1 LKAGRNDPCPCGSG
15 KKAKKCCD
23 AAPRPPHALA
33 ATAATAGAAPR
44 QAAPAADPRP
54 PLPGQLPTPAEL
66 DQLMAL
72 FRAAQYPALEHHA
85 RALIAR
91 APHAGL
97 AWKALGAAL
106 QAQGHD
112 LSAVLAVLRRASE
125 LLPHDAEAHNTL
137 GDLLRRLRHLDAAE
151 ASCRR
156 ALALAPG
163 FAGAHNNLANALKEL
178 GRHDA
183 ALEHYRRAM
192 ALAPAD
198 ALPHF
203 NLGNLLRELGRL
215 DPAAAAYRQAI
226 ALAPGFAQAHSN
238 LGRVQHMLGEL
249 DQALASYRRAL
260 ELEPQRAEAH
270 SNLGHV
276 LKEAACLDQALACFQ
291 RAVTL
296 APSQTQA
303 HSNLLY
309 TLYFHPAFDERAI
322 LAAAR
327 EFTALHG
334 ARPARHEPA
343 APGSVGAPSAAP
355 ANSSTASTAKPPL
368 PQAAGAPSH
377 GGPHAAH
384 RRLRIGYVSPDFR
397 EHCQALFTLPLLAH
411 HDRTQFE
418 IYCYADL
425 PHPDAVSRR
434 LASHAEVWRRTDGL
448 SDAQLAAC
456 IEADG
461 IDVLVDLTMH
471 MAGGRPRVFA
481 ARAAPVQVAW
491 LAYPGTAG
499 IAGLDYRLTDPWLD
513 PPELGEHR
521 YAERSLRLADTFWC
535 YDPLI
540 EAPLLE
546 TLQPNALPALACGYV
561 TFGCLNNF
569 CKVSDATLERW
580 GATLARVP
588 DARLLLLSC
597 AGAHRQ
603 RVLDTLA
610 RHGVAAAR
618 IEFVPYQ
625 ARADYLR
632 TYHRIDICLDTLPY
646 NGHTTSLDAYWMGV
660 PVVTEV
666 GRTVVGRAGWSQL
679 NNLGLPEL
687 AAFDAQG
694 FSDIAVALAHDLPRL
709 GRLRQTLR
717 ARLAA
722 SPLMDAPRFARA
734 IEAAYRELAAG

>member
-1 LKAGRNDPCPCGSG
+1 MCSRTW
-15 KKAKKCCD
+15 
-23 AAPRPPHALA
+23 AATTRAPSDALA
-33 ATAATAGAAPR
+33 
-44 QAAPAADPRP
+44 
-54 PLPGQLPTPAEL
+54 
-66 DQLMAL
+66 
-72 FRAAQYPALEHHA
+72 
-85 RALIAR
+85 
-91 APHAGL
+91 
-97 AWKALGAAL
+97 
-106 QAQGHD
+106 
-112 LSAVLAVLRRASE
+112 
-125 LLPHDAEAHNTL
+125 
-137 GDLLRRLRHLDAAE
+137 
-151 ASCRR
+151 
-156 ALALAPG
+156 
-163 FAGAHNNLANALKEL
+163 
-178 GRHDA
+178 
-183 ALEHYRRAM
+183 
-192 ALAPAD
+192 
-198 ALPHF
+198 HF
-203 NLGNLLRELGRL
+203 NLGNLLRELGQL
-215 DPAAAAYRQAI
+215 EPAAAAYDQAI
-226 ALAPGFAQAHSN
+226 ALAPRFAQAHSN
-238 LGRVQHMLGEL
+238 LGRVQHLRGEL
-249 DQALASYRRAL
+249 DAALASYRRAL

-296 APSQTQA
+296 APGQTQA

-334 ARPARHEPA
+334 AGAVLHEPA
-343 APGSVGAPSAAP
+343 ASAVSAGAAGNPGAAHANLLAAGTAKPTWLPAPAGPLGAAAP
-355 ANSSTASTAKPPL
+355 A
-368 PQAAGAPSH
+368 H
-377 GGPHAAH
+377 GGVPAQAH

-425 PHPDAVSRR
+425 PHPDAVSQR
-434 LASHAEVWRRTDGL
+434 LARHAEVWRRTDGL
-448 SDAQLAAC
+448 GDAQLAAC
-456 IEADG
+456 IAADG

-481 ARAAPVQVAW
+481 ARPAPVQVAW

-540 EAPLLE
+540 EAPLLD
-546 TLQPNALPALACGYV
+546 TLQPNALPALARGYV

-588 DARLLLLSC
+588 GARLLLLSC

-603 RVLDTLA
+603 RVLDACA

-694 FSDIAVALAHDLPRL
+694 FSDIAVALAGDLPRL
-709 GRLRQTLR
+709 SQLRQTLR
-717 ARLAA
+717 GRLAA

-734 IEAAYRELAAG
+734 IEAAYRALAAG